1 MKLLHLFNSIFV
13 PPSEGSGS
21 KTHNYFLS
29 RGFEQLGHQVVR
41 VQPGIRNAERD
52 FELNKARAFY
62 RALKFVFPKMVTDWM
77 RDFYCIIHDF
87 RFETTIREAIT
98 IEKPSLIY
106 ERFTDFHR
114 SGLRAAK
121 KAKVPYVV
129 EIHETAEARRYTQ
142 KLNFHHYNDYV
153 LMKVATGADMVVVVS
168 SMLRDYFTRKG
179 VLGKKILVLP
189 NAVDLELFRS
199 TGQGHRIRRGLGIS
213 AEETVIGLV
222 GGMHPYHGID
232 LLPDVCELIRNE
244 CPKVKLLIVG
254 GFKRY
259 KGGLSAFKSMLKE
272 RRIDNYFI
280 LTGGVPIEEVPGYIE
295 AMDICLMPDSNAY
308 GSPLKL
314 FEYGALSKP
323 CIMPRYRPVLDVLVD
338 GQTGLIFQPKSIKDM
353 ADKITT
359 LMHDEGL
366 RESLGKNLYNLV
378 SEKHTWHRNART
390 ILGRVSSIISSE
402 SHQR

>member
-1 MKLLHLFNSIFV
+1 
-13 PPSEGSGS
+13 
-21 KTHNYFLS
+21 
-29 RGFEQLGHQVVR
+29 
-41 VQPGIRNAERD
+41 
-52 FELNKARAFY
+52 
-62 RALKFVFPKMVTDWM
+62 MVTDWM